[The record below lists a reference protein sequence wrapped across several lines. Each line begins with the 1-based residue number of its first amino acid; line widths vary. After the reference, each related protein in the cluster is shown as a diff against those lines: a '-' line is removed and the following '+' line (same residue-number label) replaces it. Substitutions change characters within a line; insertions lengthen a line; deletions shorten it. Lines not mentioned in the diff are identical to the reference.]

1 MRERGSLAMRI
12 ISFTMV
18 NNESEIIESFIR
30 YNYNFVDEMVI
41 IDNGCTDN
49 TIQIVYHLI
58 EEGYNITVYDE
69 SLEAYNQYRLDNK
82 YLSKIISE
90 KTPDLILPLDADEF
104 LTGDCDPRQLLEE
117 LDLNKVHYVNWQWFV
132 MDEKDDNNEEFIP
145 RKMQYCFEKPV
156 WNYSDGSPVTK
167 CIIPAKYYKKMNL
180 KLSMGHHTV
189 FGNSNVQIE
198 YHENLR
204 FAHYRVTSQEQLIY
218 KTTCYTIRDIA
229 TMENNFETAQ
239 RTNQM
244 ALIEAGN
251 DMWEVAKKASYG
263 GYEGKIIHNPIDL
276 SFCKEVVSLK
286 YGKLSSETIAER
298 VMKTGREMA
307 VRSYNIERKHKEKL
321 FLKPI
326 ILVLDGVKGNEC
338 VFPNPSNHLTF
349 LTELYNVRGLLTDNQ
364 QIKFLKANYRLI
376 VTPDFAKFLPHEYIV
391 VPDTLDIEKVKNQ
404 FKNTGI
410 NLEKVISLRDYRK
423 EIGIFGIAYS
433 NFRFIP
439 SMIGRVSAYIKRNG
453 YANTISKIKSR
464 L

>member
-1 MRERGSLAMRI
+1 MKI

-49 TIQIVYHLI
+49 TIQIVYLLI
-58 EEGYNITVYDE
+58 EEGYKITVYDE

-82 YLSKIISE
+82 YLNKIISE
-90 KTPDLILPLDADEF
+90 KKPDLILPLDADEF
-104 LTGDCDPRQLLEE
+104 LTADSHPRELLEE

-132 MDEKDDNNEEFIP
+132 MDERDNQNEEFIP

-156 WNYSDGSPVTK
+156 WNYSDGTPVTK

-180 KLSMGHHTV
+180 RLSMGHHTV
-189 FGNSNVQIE
+189 FGNSSVEIE
-198 YHENLR
+198 HHENLR
-204 FAHYRVTSQEQLIY
+204 FAHYRAISKEQLIY

-244 ALIEAGN
+244 ALIEAGI
-251 DMWEVAKKASYG
+251 DMWDVAKEASYG
-263 GYEGKIIHNPIDL
+263 GYEGNIIHKPIDL
-276 SFCKEVVSLK
+276 NFCQEDISIK
-286 YGKLSSETIAER
+286 YGDLSRETIAER
-298 VMKTGREMA
+298 TMKTGREMA
-307 VRSYNIERKHKEKL
+307 IRSYNIERRQKEKT

-326 ILVLDGVKGNEC
+326 ILVLDGIRGNEC
-338 VFPNPSNHLTF
+338 VFPNPSNQLTV
-349 LTELYNVRGLLTDNQ
+349 LTELYNVRGLLTENQ

-376 VTPDFAKFLPHEYIV
+376 VTPEFAKFLPHEYIV
-391 VPDTLDIEKVKNQ
+391 VPDTLDIEIVKNQ
-404 FKNTGI
+404 YENTGI
-410 NLEKVISLRDYRK
+410 NLDKIISLREYRRK
-423 EIGIFGIAYS
+423 LGIFGNAYS
-433 NFRFIP
+433 YMMFIP
-439 SMIGRVSAYIKRNG
+439 SMFGRISAYVKRNG
-453 YANTISKIKSR
+453 FTNTISKIKSR